1 MQPRETKLAD
11 TVASCVED
19 HFFNPAAV
27 ARHLSNQPIYTVDKV
42 MELVSYIITSM
53 KGRYDVEQEQGST
66 SDGLILANNLY
77 KAIQIVDK
85 KVGFENIKIP
95 KPPKYKAK
103 TLENTHH
110 SSRYSWLHE
119 TNHGPQFHTNVQSNV
134 IN

>member
-1 MQPRETKLAD
+1 
-11 TVASCVED
+11 
-19 HFFNPAAV
+19 
-27 ARHLSNQPIYTVDKV
+27 